1 MLSKLFGKDYGF
13 FELFNRH
20 AATTVEATEEFISYL
35 KNHPENAKYR
45 ERIETL
51 EHDGDNITHMTVD
64 LLHQTFITPLDRD
77 EIIKLISRLDDV
89 LDTIH
94 VATKRTH
101 MFEVKV
107 IPKRLIDMAAV
118 LQNSMGKVKIMV
130 EMVNGFKEIEKTREL
145 AKQIH
150 QYENEGDQIFN
161 AGITELFKES
171 ASDPLNIIKLKEVY
185 EAVEMAIDRC
195 EDVANIIEGLYLEH
209 V

>member
-20 AATTVEATEEFISYL
+20 AATTCEATEEFISYF
-35 KNHPENAKYR
+35 KNHPDNAKYR
-45 ERIETL
+45 ERIEAL

-101 MFEVKV
+101 MFEVKAV
-107 IPKRLIDMAAV
+107 PKRLIDMAVV

-130 EMVNGFKEIEKTREL
+130 EMVNGFKEIEKAREL

-150 QYENEGDQIFN
+150 QYENEGDQIFY

-171 ASDPLNIIKLKEVY
+171 SADPLTIIKLKEIY